1 MGSPNKDV
9 TYEELFQVG
18 WRREPLVTDPVVN
31 LVNIAIERLRDKI
44 ETDPKVPKH
53 LLNVKGVGYKFDP
66 H

>member
-1 MGSPNKDV
+1 MRSSNKDI

-18 WRREPLVTDPVVN
+18 WRRQPLATDPVVN

-53 LLNVKGVGYKFDP
+53 LLYVKGVGYKFDP
-66 H
+66 N